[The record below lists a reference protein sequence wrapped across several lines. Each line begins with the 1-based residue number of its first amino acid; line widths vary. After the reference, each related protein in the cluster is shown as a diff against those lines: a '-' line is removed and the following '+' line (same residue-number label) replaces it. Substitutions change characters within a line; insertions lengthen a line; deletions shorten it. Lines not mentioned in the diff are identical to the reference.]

1 MAHVLW
7 LLTAAA
13 FSSDLVH
20 ASEGATCKPGEAA
33 AEVTEFGKNFSP
45 AIVLDKRYVDQPR
58 RVEHGLQDIKVA
70 AMRILLAIGNDVSD
84 RDWTITIRNARNGVL
99 ASFDPLDF
107 QDAGGALTIKRWTGR
122 FDESEIF
129 VELQARKETD
139 LVVEILEGLATPS
152 TADAVRLYSIQGDTA
167 TWQPLY
173 SAPLEIARAGD
184 PTGIMV
190 TGHEVP
196 PGSKSSPGWC
206 CSGTMISHDLFL
218 TNWHCGGN
226 SGGNSVYWTAD
237 VCERAVIDLGW
248 SNESLSRQYSC
259 KQVVAK
265 DRDLDYAILRV
276 LPVLGPA
283 GHSSRPPRSRI
294 ARAVPK
300 DDQDI
305 FLVHHANCSFKL
317 ISRECRIQKSGYRS
331 WTGRV
336 DPDDHPLPDFTH
348 DCDTESGAS
357 GGPVFDLSGSVI
369 GIHHAGFDRDKSCK
383 PVDRVNKA
391 VSIAA
396 ILHHLRREYRAVAAE
411 LERR

>member
-1 MAHVLW
+1 MYALC
-7 LLTAAA
+7 LLIAATLPLA
-13 FSSDLVH
+13 FAYPCH
-20 ASEGATCKPGEAA
+20 AATCRPGETA

-45 AIVLDKRYVDQPR
+45 AIVLDKRHVYQPR
-58 RVEHGLQDIKVA
+58 RVEHGLQDVRVA
-70 AMRILLAIGNDVSD
+70 AMRILIAIGSNVSD
-84 RDWTITIRNARNGVL
+84 RDWTLTIRNARNGVL

-107 QDAGGALTIKRWTGR
+107 QDASGALTIKRWTGR
-122 FDESEIF
+122 FDEPEIF
-129 VELQARKETD
+129 VELQARKDTD
-139 LVVEILEGLATPS
+139 LVVEIVEGLATPS
-152 TADAVRLYSIQGDTA
+152 TAETVRLYSIQGDTPN
-167 TWQPLY
+167 WQPLY

-190 TGHEVP
+190 TGREVP

-226 SGGNSVYWTAD
+226 SGGNGVYWTAD

-248 SNESLSRQYSC
+248 ANESLSRQYSC

-294 ARAVPK
+294 SNAAPK
-300 DDQDI
+300 EDQDI
-305 FLVHHANCSFKL
+305 FLVHHAKCSFKL
-317 ISRECRIQKSGYRS
+317 ISKECRIQSPSYRA
-331 WTGRV
+331 WTGRI
-336 DPDDHPLPDFTH
+336 DPDDNQAPDFTH

-357 GGPVFDLSGSVI
+357 GGPVFDLSGLVI
-369 GIHHAGFDRDKSCK
+369 GIHHAGFDRDESCK
-383 PVDRVNKA
+383 RIDHVNKA
-391 VSIAA
+391 VSITA
-396 ILHHLRREYRAVAAE
+396 ILHHLRRKHPAVAAE
-411 LERR
+411 LERH